1 MVQREPF
8 IFLQCRIYVTKFEN
22 DPHSIEFMGEQNLA
36 TLVSLI
42 QLRFQFEDT

>member
-1 MVQREPF
+1 MVQTEPF
-8 IFLQCRIYVTKFEN
+8 TFLQCRIYVTKFES